1 MKKLALA
8 VVATVIGL
16 VMAEGVLRLTGLGT
30 IQPEIQFGEITGAQ
44 LESGFFIFDKDLFWR
59 EPEGVPD
66 QIHLG
71 NHFVRVGDVFPS
83 KERRLRILCLGDSC
97 TRLSRTNQPF
107 SVRLQAAL
115 GPNAEVFNASLPGY
129 TSHQGLAWLN
139 KQLLA
144 SKPDVVV
151 VYFGWNDHWRS
162 WGLPD
167 HAYARSLSFSSS
179 RLLNL
184 VRPRPAIPP
193 IRLLPDEYRENL
205 NEMARLITGQGGKMV
220 LVLAPH
226 NINRENTAHY
236 RKNGNITE
244 GDDPKALHLT
254 YLEIARD
261 AGTQPGVRM
270 YDAAAQFAAIAEPRL
285 ILQRDGIHPT
295 DPGHQILARSLAD
308 DITRHDL
315 GAPGPSVDP
324 VAMGLSVLAQ
334 ESSFSGEWETALRLF
349 GRSVS
354 LEPAGV
360 GQRLGLAWLLATCPE
375 ATVRDGIEA
384 LVLLEPVAGFAGQ
397 SAQFLDVQAAA
408 MAETGRFEEAIR
420 TLDQALEFLSE
431 QGGGQSEF
439 ARSIRDRQE
448 GYRSGKAFRTPAPS
462 G

>member
-1 MKKLALA
+1 MKKFALA

-30 IQPEIQFGEITGAQ
+30 IQPEIQFGEITGAR
-44 LESGFFIFDKDLFWR
+44 LESGLFIFDKDLFWR

-71 NHFVRVGDVFPS
+71 NHIVRVGDVFPS
-83 KERRLRILCLGDSC
+83 KDRRLRILCLGDSC
-97 TRLSRTNQPF
+97 TRLSQTNQPF

-162 WGLPD
+162 WGLSD
-167 HAYARSLSFSSS
+167 RAYARSLKFSSS

-184 VRPRPAIPP
+184 ARPRPAIPP
-193 IRLLPDEYRENL
+193 IRLLPHEYRENL

-226 NINRENTAHY
+226 NINRENTVHY
-236 RKNGNITE
+236 RKNGIITE
-244 GDDPKALHLT
+244 EDDPKALHLA

-261 AGTQPGVRM
+261 AGAQPGVRL
-270 YDAAAQFAAIAEPRL
+270 YDAAAQFAAIDESRL

-295 DPGHQILARSLAD
+295 DPGHQILARFLAD

-315 GAPGPSVDP
+315 GAPGPPADP

-334 ESSFSGEWETALRLF
+334 ESSFSGEWDTALRLF
-349 GRSVS
+349 RRSVS
-354 LEPAGV
+354 VEPAGV

-375 ATVRDGIEA
+375 AIVRDGAEA
-384 LVLLEPVAGFAGQ
+384 LALLEPVAGFAGQ
-397 SAQFLDVQAAA
+397 SAQFLDVQAATL
-408 MAETGRFEEAIR
+408 AETGRFEEAVR
-420 TLDQALEFLSE
+420 ALDQALVFLSE

-439 ARSIRDRQE
+439 ARSIRERQE
-448 GYRSGKAFRTPAPS
+448 GYRSGKAFRTPAQS

>member
-8 VVATVIGL
+8 VAATVIGL
-16 VMAEGVLRLTGLGT
+16 VVAEGLLRLTGLGT
-30 IQPEIQFGEITGAQ
+30 IQPEIQFGEITGAR
-44 LESGFFIFDKDLFWR
+44 LESGLFIFDKDLFWR
-59 EPEGVPD
+59 EPEGAPD

-71 NHFVRVGDVFPS
+71 THFVRVGDVFPP

-107 SVRLQAAL
+107 SVRLQAVL

-167 HAYARSLSFSSS
+167 RAYTRSLGVSSS

-205 NEMARLITGQGGKMV
+205 IEMARLITGQGGKMV

-226 NINRENTAHY
+226 NINQENTAHY

-244 GDDPKALHLT
+244 GDDPQALHLA

-261 AGTQPGVRM
+261 AGAQPGVRL

-295 DPGHQILARSLAD
+295 DPGHQVLARALAD
-308 DITRHDL
+308 DITWNDL
-315 GAPGPSVDP
+315 GAPVPPADP
-324 VAMGLSVLAQ
+324 VAVGLSVLAQ
-334 ESSFSGEWETALRLF
+334 ESTFQGEWDTALRLF
-349 GRSVS
+349 RRSRS
-354 LEPAGV
+354 AEPEGV

-375 ATVRDGIEA
+375 ASVRDGAEA
-384 LVLLEPVAGFAGQ
+384 LALLEPVADLAGQ

-408 MAETGRFEEAIR
+408 LAETGRFEEAVQA
-420 TLDQALEFLSE
+420 LDQALVFLAK

-439 ARSIRDRQE
+439 ARSIRERQE
-448 GYRSGKAFRTPAPS
+448 SYRGGKAFRTTVPS